1 MNLAKTSNSASY
13 LNMTVHLTRAAFA
26 DERAI
31 HYDGEATIRFELIFN
46 FRCRISTVEFVHATT
61 VEFVHAATVV
71 FVHAATVRPVD
82 ATVDAADLLGQ
93 QE

>member
-1 MNLAKTSNSASY
+1 
-13 LNMTVHLTRAAFA
+13 MTLHLTRAAFA

-71 FVHAATVRPVD
+71 FVHAATVVFVHAATVRPVD

>member
-1 MNLAKTSNSASY
+1 
-13 LNMTVHLTRAAFA
+13 MTLHLTRAAFA

-46 FRCRISTVEFVHATT
+46 FRCRISTVEFVHVTT